1 MSRLRT
7 DLPADALQKA
17 RALRGQQTDAEKRLW
32 SRLRRKQ
39 VAGARFRRQMP
50 VGPYIADFACPS
62 AQLIIEVDGGQHGSD
77 SKPDTRRDAWFH
89 ARGWR
94 VLRFWNNQVLAE
106 TDSVVDEIYRA
117 VRGSNPDHDSD

>member
-50 VGPYIADFACPS
+50 VGPYIVDFACPS
-62 AQLIIEVDGGQHGSD
+62 ARLIVEVDGGQHGSD

-117 VRGSNPDHDSD
+117 VRGSNPDHDSE

>member
-50 VGPYIADFACPS
+50 VGPYIVDFACPS
-62 AQLIIEVDGGQHGSD
+62 ARLIVEVDGGQHGSD